1 MTNEDMFV
9 IVGCLLGAF
18 IVYNIFLMFWKGSTI
33 EGLQNQTPAKNT
45 GLLYDSRLS
54 AAMAQ
59 SARGAM
65 RDEVLLT
72 NPTYNAQYS
81 DKCISMYDIINLQMV
96 KIVAGLDPN
105 GDKAVYIKALSDL
118 NTMYQAKIS
127 INDTMKAIDDVET
140 TEETTPT
147 YSDQASAYSAQAMS
161 SVTNAKNGVMSSI
174 GSITSKF

>member
-33 EGLQNQTPAKNT
+33 EGLQNQTSSKNN
-45 GLLYDSRLS
+45 GLLANS
-54 AAMAQ
+54 AASLA
-59 SARGAM
+59 AANKAL
-65 RDEVLLT
+65 EVSTNDLLLT
-72 NPTYNAQYS
+72 NSTYNTNYS
-81 DKCISMYDIINLQMV
+81 TKCTTMYDIINLQMV

-161 SVTNAKNGVMSSI
+161 SVTNAKNSVMSSV
-174 GSITSKF
+174 GSLTSSF